1 MLVRS
6 VNKKIRNHKPKAEV
20 EEMIKKMRK
29 EDEKLVKGQFEF
41 VEAEGGTFDFT
52 YRIYPGDAIQHFTF
66 VHGETCEVP
75 MGVVKHLNNTKKKI
89 RRHGNYEQSNKGG
102 IILPKPYDTISRV
115 RFVPL
120 DYL

>member
-20 EEMIKKMRK
+20 EDMIKKMRK

-41 VEAEGGTFDFT
+41 TEAEGGSFDFT
-52 YRIYPGDAIQHFTF
+52 YRIYPGEPIQHYTL
-66 VHGETCEVP
+66 VHGEICEIP
-75 MGVVKHLNNTKKKI
+75 FGVVKHLNGTKKKI
-89 RRHGNYEQSNKGG
+89 KKYANVEQKASGS
-102 IILPKPYDTISRV
+102 IIYPRAYDTISRV
-115 RFVPL
+115 RFVPV

>member
-6 VNKKIRNHKPKAEV
+6 VNKKIRNHKSKAEV
-20 EEMIKKMRK
+20 DEMIKKMRK
-29 EDEKLVKGQFEF
+29 EDEKLVKGHFEF

-52 YRIYPGDAIQHFTF
+52 YRIYPGDPIQHFTF
-66 VHGETCEVP
+66 VHDEICEIP

-89 RRHGNYEQSNKGG
+89 RKHGNYEQSKNGS
-102 IILPKPYDTISRV
+102 IIYPKPYDTISRV

-120 DYL
+120 DFM

>member
-6 VNKKIRNHKPKAEV
+6 VNKKVINHKAKAEV
-20 EEMIKKMRK
+20 DEMIKKMRK

-52 YRIYPGDAIQHFTF
+52 YRIYPGDPIQHFTF

-89 RRHGNYEQSNKGG
+89 RRHGNYEQANKGG
-102 IILPKPYDTISRV
+102 IILPKPYDTI
-115 RFVPL
+115 
-120 DYL
+120 